1 MIGIHRLIA
10 LLLTNAFVVI
20 RRRYSYSSF
29 EAITSGGRRSN
40 DINPAKRNNCD
51 DGCGKI
57 IKKFG
62 TTRRD
67 IIIKTPNVAI
77 AAFGMI
83 PGTIIPG
90 VTSAAAPI
98 ESKDTDSVKALLQ
111 RKIRPKPLKVLRR
124 KLSQDFAV
132 LLMRSSYNAL
142 DDIDVV
148 GMDQFQRDFFLIRAS
163 EYETYKSNLGPGMVQ
178 QGDLTDP
185 YYFDFISFV
194 QYKTINRE
202 IKNNPLFVFEEQQI
216 VPPENKGSSS
226 SLSQDEERNDTTAP
240 AVFVPVVVKRDPNL
254 TNKMLIP
261 VSK

>member
-1 MIGIHRLIA
+1 
-10 LLLTNAFVVI
+10 
-20 RRRYSYSSF
+20 
-29 EAITSGGRRSN
+29 
-40 DINPAKRNNCD
+40 
-51 DGCGKI
+51 
-57 IKKFG
+57 
-62 TTRRD
+62 
-67 IIIKTPNVAI
+67 
-77 AAFGMI
+77 
-83 PGTIIPG
+83 
-90 VTSAAAPI
+90 
-98 ESKDTDSVKALLQ
+98 
-111 RKIRPKPLKVLRR
+111 
-124 KLSQDFAV
+124 
-132 LLMRSSYNAL
+132 MRSSYNAL

-216 VPPENKGSSS
+216 VPPDNKGSSS
-226 SLSQDEERNDTTAP
+226 SLSQEEERNDTAAP